1 MQESYFIYDR
11 SSLVKPSFISE
22 LNKFLPIYCSVSNF
36 SEKKRKKSKIISA
49 ANQKKKIY
57 QKIDGKSE
65 LLVQIAKVSGQK
77 IQTMD
82 QKIHNFQLTKTGE
95 KRKERMATIDFISI
109 RGQQNFENDAEINPM
124 EKKIE
129 NDRIQNMFEE
139 YKKTLSNSLSKGY
152 FFQALLKIK

>member
-1 MQESYFIYDR
+1 MQEYYFIYDR

-49 ANQKKKIY
+49 ANQKKNFY

-77 IQTMD
+77 IQTTD
-82 QKIHNFQLTKTGE
+82 QKIHNF
-95 KRKERMATIDFISI
+95 
-109 RGQQNFENDAEINPM
+109 
-124 EKKIE
+124 
-129 NDRIQNMFEE
+129 
-139 YKKTLSNSLSKGY
+139 
-152 FFQALLKIK
+152 